1 MKEALL
7 ESTLRFLRLRRI
19 LPSIRL
25 FDNPSVLDIGCG
37 WEARLLKE
45 IEPFIERGVGVDF
58 KAPDIKT
65 SKLLTFSYFF
75 EAKDSMD
82 IGRGDTRTKLSG
94 KKCHLPFENESFEIV
109 TLLSVLE
116 HLNHPFEM
124 LLEIQ
129 RVLRPGGI
137 ALLTVP
143 SHLAKPILEFLAY
156 RLGVVSEAE
165 IRDHKRYYNKA
176 DIKAL
181 VEKTQNLKLEKH
193 RYFQLGLNNFALLRK
208 L

>member
-82 IGRGDTRTKLSG
+82 IGHGDTGGGGGARSVI
-94 KKCHLPFENESFEIV
+94 F
-109 TLLSVLE
+109 LLK
-116 HLNHPFEM
+116 M
-124 LLEIQ
+124 
-129 RVLRPGGI
+129 
-137 ALLTVP
+137 
-143 SHLAKPILEFLAY
+143 
-156 RLGVVSEAE
+156 
-165 IRDHKRYYNKA
+165 
-176 DIKAL
+176 KAL
-181 VEKTQNLKLEKH
+181 
-193 RYFQLGLNNFALLRK
+193 RLLHC
-208 L
+208 

>member
-1 MKEALL
+1 
-7 ESTLRFLRLRRI
+7 
-19 LPSIRL
+19 
-25 FDNPSVLDIGCG
+25 
-37 WEARLLKE
+37 
-45 IEPFIERGVGVDF
+45 
-58 KAPDIKT
+58 
-65 SKLLTFSYFF
+65 
-75 EAKDSMD
+75 
-82 IGRGDTRTKLSG
+82 
-94 KKCHLPFENESFEIV
+94 
-109 TLLSVLE
+109 
-116 HLNHPFEM
+116 M

-137 ALLTVP
+137 TLLTVP

-193 RYFQLGLNNFALLRK
+193 RYFQLGLNNFVLLRK
-208 L
+208 I